1 MSSGTS
7 PFPAV
12 GVPFK
17 RCEDQLHVVSF
28 MEIVLFVSTE
38 ARSKKLFRA
47 ATQSIMATKN
57 KLIGKN
63 QIVSDPIFYGYRQ
76 GTTMLKRFC

>member
-1 MSSGTS
+1 MGA
-7 PFPAV
+7 PV
-12 GVPFK
+12 K
-17 RCEDQLHVVSF
+17 RYEHQLHVVSF
-28 MEIVLFVSTE
+28 TEIVLFVSTE

-63 QIVSDPIFYGYRQ
+63 QMVSDPIFYGYRE
-76 GTTMLKRFC
+76 GTMML